1 MLPRGIRNKYRL
13 YTIRAIVS
21 KWAPANENNT
31 EAYIKNVSRLTG
43 IGADE
48 PLGIPSDKPAR
59 WMMLG
64 AAMGI
69 QECGTEGF
77 DMFAMMRGWTMAR
90 E

>member
-77 DMFAMMRGWTMAR
+77 DMFAMLRGWTMAR